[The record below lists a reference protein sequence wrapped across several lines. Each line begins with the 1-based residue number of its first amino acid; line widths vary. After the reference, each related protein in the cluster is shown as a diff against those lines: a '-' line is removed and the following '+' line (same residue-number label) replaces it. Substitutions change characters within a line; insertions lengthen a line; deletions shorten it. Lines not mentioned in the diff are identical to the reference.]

1 MRFSATRTSRPA
13 RRHAVAATVPVLAGL
28 VAALLAGCNAAPAE
42 RADNAVTSPDSAVSS
57 LRSSAATTSTTPR
70 AAATSTVP
78 SKSGPASTRPA
89 SSATSSRPPATT
101 AAAPRTAT
109 PPAVS
114 AVPPGRS
121 VSGLTVVLNPGH
133 NGGNETNAAAINRQV
148 PAGFGEYKACDTT
161 GTNTNA
167 GYSEHAFNWDV
178 SLRVRGILQA
188 RGVKV
193 LLTRANDSGV
203 GPCVDARAAV
213 GNQKGVAAVISIHAD
228 GTTDGVGHGFHVCED
243 SRQPAGPAV
252 AALSHSL
259 TVAVHDSLVRTS
271 GMTTSTYLGSNGY
284 YPRSDLAGL
293 NLATTPSTFLEL
305 GNMRNAGD
313 AAEQSSPDGRQRIAA
328 SVANGI
334 LAYLASR

>member
-1 MRFSATRTSRPA
+1 
-13 RRHAVAATVPVLAGL
+13 VAPKPSEPLA
-28 VAALLAGCNAAPAE
+28 
-42 RADNAVTSPDSAVSS
+42 S
-57 LRSSAATTSTTPR
+57 
-70 AAATSTVP
+70 
-78 SKSGPASTRPA
+78 
-89 SSATSSRPPATT
+89 
-101 AAAPRTAT
+101 
-109 PPAVS
+109 S

-121 VSGLTVVLNPGH
+121 ISGLTVVLNPGH
-133 NGGNETNAAAINRQV
+133 NGGNESNAAAINRQV

-193 LLTRANDSGV
+193 LLTRPNDTGV
-203 GPCVDARAAV
+203 GPCVDARAAI

-259 TVAVHDSLVRTS
+259 TVAVHDALVKTS